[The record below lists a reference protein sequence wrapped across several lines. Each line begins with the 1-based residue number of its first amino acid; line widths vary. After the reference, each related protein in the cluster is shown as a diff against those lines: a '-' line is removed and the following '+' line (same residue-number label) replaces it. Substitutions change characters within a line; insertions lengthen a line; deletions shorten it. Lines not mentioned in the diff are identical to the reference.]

1 MYLMDLIKSYR
12 ENLLIILMIIL
23 AFYLHYRFLVY
34 VLVLKFLKQKKIQ
47 VSQKMENSMALKVG
61 YGMVIYIRLG

>member
-1 MYLMDLIKSYR
+1 MK
-12 ENLLIILMIIL
+12 NLLIILMIIL

>member
-1 MYLMDLIKSYR
+1 
-12 ENLLIILMIIL
+12 MIIL

>member
-1 MYLMDLIKSYR
+1 MYLMDLINRIVK
-12 ENLLIILMIIL
+12 NLLIILMIIL
-23 AFYLHYRFLVY
+23 VFYLHYRFLVY

-47 VSQKMENSMALKVG
+47 VSQKMENSMAIKVG